1 MKTGLAHVCIE
12 SKDLEA
18 TEQFYRVLGL
28 NRQFEF
34 RNKQNE
40 LVGFYL
46 AFGNGT
52 YIEVIKNNNVRGEGV
67 VRHFAMEVDNVDEA
81 YEELIKAGY
90 GATKKELAGDH
101 NWMIT
106 CNDPNGVF
114 IELQQY
120 TVKSMQRVGGI
131 CEVDYQP

>member
-67 VRHFAMEVDNVDEA
+67 VRHFAMEVDCFSFFGNRPCPYSTA
-81 YEELIKAGY
+81 LSRSRSCS
-90 GATKKELAGDH
+90 LFFLH
-101 NWMIT
+101 
-106 CNDPNGVF
+106 
-114 IELQQY
+114 
-120 TVKSMQRVGGI
+120 R
-131 CEVDYQP
+131 